1 MPKDIFRSPRAQ
13 EDILKAYLHIALD
26 NSAIAEEF
34 MDAIDE
40 LLDQLLTHPEMG
52 GRIEFRSPRLQGL
65 RLFRVSEKF
74 AHYLMFY
81 RPTGDG
87 IYVVRVL
94 HSSRDIE
101 ALFSE

>member
-26 NSAIAEEF
+26 NPAIAEEF
-34 MDAIDE
+34 VDAIDE

-52 GRIEFRSPRLQGL
+52 GRIEFRSPRLQC
-65 RLFRVSEKF
+65 FRFFRISEKF
-74 AHYLMFY
+74 DHYLLFY
-81 RPTGDG
+81 RPSDDG
-87 IYVVRVL
+87 IYVGRVL